1 MITFRSTATGPV
13 QMLDAH
19 GAQLLAAIG
28 RDASTRGVIMPEHM
42 NEAISRLEAASRP
55 AASEPDAAS
64 VAQSEEDAA
73 EADEPLPVS
82 FGQRAFPLLQML
94 KTARAAGEPV
104 LWGV

>member
-28 RDASTRGVIMPEHM
+28 RDPSTRGVIMPEHM
-42 NEAISRLEAASRP
+42 DDAISRLQAASIP
-55 AASEPDAAS
+55 AALEPDAAS
-64 VAQSEEDAA
+64 VAQSEDDAA
-73 EADEPLPVS
+73 EADEQAPVS

-94 KTARAAGEPV
+94 KTARSAGEPV